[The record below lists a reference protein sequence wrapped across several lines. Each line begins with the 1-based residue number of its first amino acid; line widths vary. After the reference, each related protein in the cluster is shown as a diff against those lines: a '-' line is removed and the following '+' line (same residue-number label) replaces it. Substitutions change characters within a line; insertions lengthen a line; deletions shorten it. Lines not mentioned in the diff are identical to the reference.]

1 MTIQKNRWKK
11 VIPVW
16 NNTIVSKW
24 WQNFHF
30 WLKHAFNSSVEKDRE
45 DRKHNESQKK
55 MEFRTGLIQSLWH
68 VASFI
73 ISFWYRKELD
83 HSWNRNTF
91 YSEYTQTLHVMW
103 SFSMCEEL
111 NYVSVH
117 KSFII
122 WDSQNRAINKTHPI
136 TSSNKTCHKQ
146 SAPTLFPNQPWWSM
160 AAFLFFIEKRGQKY
174 KKNKTLFFIGYKCE
188 FLSVWQ
194 DTSDHRKKRLLN
206 RLPLFNHKTSED

>member
-45 DRKHNESQKK
+45 DRKQWKPEEN
-55 MEFRTGLIQSLWH
+55 GIQDRFDSVS

-122 WDSQNRAINKTHPI
+122 WDSRNRAINKTHPI

-146 SAPTLFPNQPWWSM
+146 SAPTLFPNHQLSSLRKEDKTIKTKPC
-160 AAFLFFIEKRGQKY
+160 FFYWI
-174 KKNKTLFFIGYKCE
+174 
-188 FLSVWQ
+188 
-194 DTSDHRKKRLLN
+194 
-206 RLPLFNHKTSED
+206 